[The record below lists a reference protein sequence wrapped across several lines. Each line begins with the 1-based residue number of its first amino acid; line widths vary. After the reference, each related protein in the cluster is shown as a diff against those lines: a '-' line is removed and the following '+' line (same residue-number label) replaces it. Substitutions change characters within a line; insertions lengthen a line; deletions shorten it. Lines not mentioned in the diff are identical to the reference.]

1 MEYFK
6 INREDNCIWLT
17 DLRDESRPPIHL
29 VPSQAQEVGE
39 ALIEIAEPINGMV
52 PTNRQHKAS

>member
-17 DLRDESRPPIHL
+17 DLRDESQPSIHL
-29 VPSQAQEVGE
+29 IPSQAQEVGE
-39 ALIEIAEPINGMV
+39 ELIKIAKEKVKKG
-52 PTNRQHKAS
+52 